1 MISTDA
7 IELKATELISPAN
20 SLKFNVLEKKH
31 KEKIVFQLEDIR
43 NKQKIDIKDKKI
55 TNFSILSTT

>member
-7 IELKATELISPAN
+7 IELKATELISLVN

-55 TNFSILSTT
+55 TNF